1 MTWAQIRAWVQQVL
15 RNAAARWSVIA
26 VSSPAGRYQ
35 LVGRAGGQGEEGED
49 EEPYEDE
56 AALYQQYG
64 WRSRPGAGSAA
75 ISVPVGGAPSQ
86 RAILATEAPGLGPT
100 DQEEWEVEIY
110 AKAGQRIR
118 LRADGSML
126 LQVASGGQVQLRTD
140 GTVQLVDVS
149 GGTAKLEGGILTI
162 GDYLVVSRDI
172 TARDVARRH
181 DLGTGATP
189 TVLGAAGFTLAP
201 NGSAVGVGTDRLF
214 RVTIIVGATNA
225 PAGTPVATCALA
237 VAYGGAA
244 FAQVTRESG
253 GKEYSYSAN
262 ASTVII
268 TAAEQW
274 DAGTTHVFV
283 VSTGGVA

>member
-1 MTWAQIRAWVQQVL
+1 MTLAQIKAWVTQRL
-15 RNAAARWSVIA
+15 RNAAARWSVLA
-26 VSSPAGRYQ
+26 VSSAAGRYQ
-35 LVGRAGGQGEEGED
+35 LAGRAGGQGEEGAD

-56 AALYQQYG
+56 AALYQHYG
-64 WRSRPGAGSAA
+64 LRSRPGAGSAA

-118 LRADGSML
+118 LRADGSIL

-149 GGTAKLEGGILTI
+149 GGTAKLEAGVLTV
-162 GDYLVVSRDI
+162 GDYLVVSREI
-172 TARDVARRH
+172 TARDIARRH
-181 DLGTGATP
+181 DLGTGAAPTP
-189 TVLGAAGFTLAP
+189 TGAPGLTTATA
-201 NGSAVGVGTDRLF
+201 VGTDRLF
-214 RVTIIVGATNA
+214 RVTIVVGGTDA
-225 PAGTPVATCALA
+225 PPGTPAASCALA
-237 VAYGGAA
+237 VAYGGTA
-244 FAQVTRESG
+244 FAQVSQESG
-253 GKEYSYSAN
+253 GKKYSYSAN